1 MAHIFK
7 EKIFM
12 ILSKTQ
18 RQLFLYEI
26 FYFGQKGFL
35 QIEDI
40 QRMLPIGMKTLQRD
54 MKDLTDAG
62 LIRVKYSRKEKG
74 YYTNGEPILALSNKG
89 NRDARLIKLNRLGFL
104 MFNLYDEGAYD
115 LRYFEDENYYSV
127 VDSYKEYFPDIS
139 SRQRSRDLSILASIG
154 FLRYDR
160 YYKSHI
166 LTVPGELPSSFELQ
180 LNRKN
185 L

>member
-1 MAHIFK
+1 
-7 EKIFM
+7 M
-12 ILSKTQ
+12 ILSKIQ
-18 RQLFLYEI
+18 RQLLLYEI
-26 FYFGQKGFL
+26 FYFGQSGFL

-62 LIRVKYSRKEKG
+62 LIHVKYSRKEKG
-74 YYTNGEPILALSNKG
+74 YHTSGEPILTLSNTG
-89 NRDARLIKLNRLGFL
+89 NRNARLIKLNRLGFL
-104 MFNLYDEGAYD
+104 MFNLYDEGSYD
-115 LRYFEDENYYSV
+115 LRYCEDENYYSV
-127 VDSYKEYFPDIS
+127 VDSYKEYFPDVS
-139 SRQRSRDLSILASIG
+139 SRQRSRDLSVLASIG

-166 LTVPGELPSSFELQ
+166 LTIPRELPSSFELQ
-180 LNRKN
+180 LNQKI